1 MWINGPILWVRAA
14 NDPVL
19 KTIVTTEANRKPFLP
34 GEITLQKRAD
44 ATGDGNSNFVELPVV
59 EVSSGRVRRP
69 DWLRVKLPYGTVYRN
84 LVQLIDEHNL
94 HTVCQSARC
103 PNMGECWTAGTATFM
118 ILGNV
123 CTRSC
128 GFCAVQTGRPDPG
141 LDYDEPRRVAEAVRI
156 MGLKHA
162 VITSV
167 NRDERKDGGAPIF
180 AETIRQIRAAIA
192 GCTVEVL
199 IPDFRG
205 VWDALQIVLDERP
218 EILNHNVETVPR
230 LYRRVRPQA
239 IYERSLEVLRRA
251 KAQGLRTKSGI
262 MVGLGETE
270 AEVLSLMDDFVE
282 AGVDV
287 MTIGQYLQPT
297 KMHLPVEEFIHPDVF
312 CQYKIIGEA
321 KGIEHVESGP
331 LVRSSYH
338 AERHV

>member
-1 MWINGPILWVRAA
+1 MSASKSDSNPPKKGSV
-14 NDPVL
+14 
-19 KTIVTTEANRKPFLP
+19 P
-34 GEITLQKRAD
+34 GEIRLKSIRD
-44 ATGDGNSNFVELPVV
+44 SSGGGDSFQELPVL
-59 EVSSGRVRRP
+59 EEGLGTTRGKRP
-69 DWLRVKLPYGTVYRN
+69 DWLRVKLPYGETYKN
-84 LVQLIDEHNL
+84 LVDIIDSHQL

-128 GFCAVQTGRPDPG
+128 GFCAVLTGRPDEG
-141 LDYDEPRRVAEAVRI
+141 LDWDEPRRVADAVRL
-156 MGLKHA
+156 MGVNHA

-180 AETIRQIRAAIA
+180 AETIKEIRTVRP
-192 GCTVEVL
+192 GCTIEVL

-205 VWDALQIVLDERP
+205 LWDALQIVLEARP

-239 IYERSLEVLRRA
+239 NYERSLEVLRIS
-251 KAQGLRTKSGI
+251 KEQGLRTKSGI

-270 AEVLSLMDDFVE
+270 DEVVDLMKDFV
-282 AGVDV
+282 ANGVDI

-297 KMHLPVEEFIHPDVF
+297 RMHLPVEEFVHPDTF
-312 CQYKIIGEA
+312 RRYKKVGEEM
-321 KGIEHVESGP
+321 GIEHVESGP

-338 AERHV
+338 AEKHV